1 MVQIHRRV
9 PGRIHGSKLPERLFH
24 QQRHGSMSAGSLHQ
38 QHQQKRSQSSAPP
51 QAPQVPQ
58 HMWEEIAM
66 SSVLYSAH
74 IVSAVTRPEP
84 LSCKA
89 QLSKSTLDLFHTPR
103 WMLYSHQA
111 GCFIHTTLELYSRP
125 LACPDRT
132 LLARRGYGG
141 KGEASGSR
149 RMHHHSSHPLF
160 LNGLLLLLLLLQLL
174 QL

>member
-1 MVQIHRRV
+1 
-9 PGRIHGSKLPERLFH
+9 
-24 QQRHGSMSAGSLHQ
+24 MSAGSLHQ

-84 LSCKA
+84 LNCKA
-89 QLSKSTLDLFHTPR
+89 QLSGKSTLDLFHTPR

-111 GCFIHTTLELYSRP
+111 GCFIHTNLDALFAPGWMLYSRP

-132 LLARRGYGG
+132 LLARRGCGG

-149 RMHHHSSHPLF
+149 RMNHHPSHPLF

>member
-38 QHQQKRSQSSAPP
+38 QHQEKRSQSTAPP

-58 HMWEEIAM
+58 HTWEEIAM

-89 QLSKSTLDLFHTPR
+89 QLSGKSTLDLFHTPR

-111 GCFIHTTLELYSRP
+111 GCFIRALWHVRIEPFWR
-125 LACPDRT
+125 AEVAVEKEMQA
-132 LLARRGYGG
+132 ARAGCIITRLIPY
-141 KGEASGSR
+141 
-149 RMHHHSSHPLF
+149 F
-160 LNGLLLLLLLLQLL
+160 
-174 QL
+174 